1 MEGSSLSLWRDGPA
15 KQAIIEFVARTCGD
29 DGSAAVPVEERVAV
43 FDNDGTLWC
52 EKPMPIQLD
61 FILRR
66 LAEMVANE
74 PELAQRQPW
83 KAVVERDH
91 AWFGDL
97 MTQHY
102 AGDDTN
108 VKTLAGGI
116 LAAYAGHQR
125 RGVRGAVRR
134 LHAQRAAPDAR
145 SRVPRVRLCPDGR
158 AARLPRGERVLELH
172 RLRRRT

>member
-1 MEGSSLSLWRDGPA
+1 MEGLSLSLWRDGPA
-15 KQAIIEFVARTCGD
+15 RQAIIEFVARTCGE
-29 DGSAAVPVEERVAV
+29 DGSAAVPIEERVAV

-66 LAEMVANE
+66 FAEMVAND

-102 AGDDTN
+102 AGT
-108 VKTLAGGI
+108 T
-116 LAAYAGHQR
+116 
-125 RGVRGAVRR
+125 
-134 LHAQRAAPDAR
+134 P
-145 SRVPRVRLCPDGR
+145 
-158 AARLPRGERVLELH
+158 
-172 RLRRRT
+172 T